1 MSKQSRLDLPLQIF
15 CRICIYQL
23 HLRWLDASRTENLIK
38 AIFQLITW
46 KHEHFCRT
54 SVKGSNAPC
63 LPSSI
68 PIVPCQ
74 FHWHSYF
81 WGLEQFLGFNLKQFD
96 ELIQDVT
103 CMLSV
108 ESHLQPRSFHWHS
121 LQQAHPYNGRRSE
134 LWGLE
139 GHWCFLYW
147 SSYWGDCNLEQDV
160 RWDGL
165 GLLYPRPSSDS
176 LFLSLFNEVFPI
188 MIILTSS
195 GRNKVQEA
203 HCQVNPIYH
212 HHYP

>member
-1 MSKQSRLDLPLQIF
+1 MALVPKLRALYKRTPPAPATAGACPQEKTAWVRVTAEGLHGVCCTHSREVDTSQEQARLSLRWPQALAVRTEEKMSKQSRLDLPLQIF

-23 HLRWLDASRTENLIK
+23 HLRWLDASRTENLSK

-108 ESHLQPRSFHWHS
+108 ESHL
-121 LQQAHPYNGRRSE
+121 
-134 LWGLE
+134 
-139 GHWCFLYW
+139 
-147 SSYWGDCNLEQDV
+147 
-160 RWDGL
+160 
-165 GLLYPRPSSDS
+165 
-176 LFLSLFNEVFPI
+176 
-188 MIILTSS
+188 
-195 GRNKVQEA
+195 
-203 HCQVNPIYH
+203 
-212 HHYP
+212 